1 MSLDDDVRAE
11 LAALE
16 AANRLRVPRVVDGA
30 QGPVAVVDGVEVLNF
45 SSNDYLGLAG
55 DPRLAKAA
63 ASALDRSGV
72 GAGASRLVVG
82 NHREHVALEAALADW
97 QRCEGVRLFNSGY
110 AANVGLMTTLLRPGD
125 VVFSDELNHASIID
139 GCRLSRA
146 TIVVFAHGDLGQLDR
161 ELSRHPAGRRVIV
174 SESLFSM
181 DGDFADL
188 VGLDELRRK
197 HGAALVF
204 DEAHAVG
211 VHGPE
216 GRGLAAEAGVAP
228 DVLVGAFGKAFGGFG
243 AFTASSPAIAE
254 LLWNRARSFVFSTG
268 MPPSIA
274 AAARAALS
282 IVRGSEGDER
292 RRRVASL
299 AQRFRELVPRAG
311 GAASSAIIPVHV
323 GEDGAVMQLSRKL
336 FEQRVFAQG
345 IRPPTVPVGTARL
358 RISLGAGHE
367 LHQVERAARLLSDAM
382 H

>member
-55 DPRLAKAA
+55 DPRLAEAA
-63 ASALDRSGV
+63 AAALDRSGV

-188 VGLDELRRK
+188 VGLDELRRR
-197 HGAALVF
+197 HCAALVL

-216 GRGLAAEAGVAP
+216 GRGLAAEAGVVP

-243 AFTASSPAIAE
+243 GFTASSPAIAE

-299 AQRFRELVPRAG
+299 ARRFREIVPRAG
-311 GAASSAIIPVHV
+311 GAASSAIIPVQV
-323 GEDGAVMQLSRKL
+323 GEDVAVMQLSRKL

-358 RISLGAGHE
+358 RISLGAGHD
-367 LHQVERAARLLSDAM
+367 LHQVERVAQLLSDATR
-382 H
+382 